1 MIWITLLIIGFSL
14 LLIKL
19 GAVSVWVTVFSLMLK
34 VAVFVIAGFSIYG
47 NGIGKASRQV
57 R

>member
-19 GAVSVWVTVFSLMLK
+19 GAVSVWVTVFPQMLK
-34 VAVFVIAGFSIYG
+34 VAVFVIAGFSI
-47 NGIGKASRQV
+47 V
-57 R
+57 FL

>member
-19 GAVSVWVTVFSLMLK
+19 GAVSVWVTVFSQMLK
-34 VAVFVIAGFSIYG
+34 VAVFVIAGFSIVFLWKWYR
-47 NGIGKASRQV
+47 KS
-57 R
+57 